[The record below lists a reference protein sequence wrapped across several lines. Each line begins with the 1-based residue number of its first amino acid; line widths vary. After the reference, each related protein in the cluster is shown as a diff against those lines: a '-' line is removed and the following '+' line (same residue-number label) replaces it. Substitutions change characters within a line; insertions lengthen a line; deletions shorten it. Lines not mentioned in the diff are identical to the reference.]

1 MIYNMWAASSDEV
14 IISKSELT
22 KSQLIN
28 EVFNILIDVSK
39 YDNDKLTIYTD
50 KLTTDV
56 TIITADNR
64 HMTQAGQY
72 FCNNKGLEYIID
84 TYDNQFSHYSL
95 FVINTVNHI
104 YIICP
109 GSF

>member
-1 MIYNMWAASSDEV
+1 MIYNLWAVSVDET
-14 IISKSELT
+14 IIVKSEMT
-22 KSQLIN
+22 KSQLLN
-28 EVFNILIDVSK
+28 EVFNILNDVSNN
-39 YDNDKLTIYTD
+39 DND

-64 HMTQAGQY
+64 YMTQAGQF
-72 FCNNKGLEYIID
+72 FCSNKGLKYIID

-95 FVINTVNHI
+95 VVINKVNHI
-104 YIICP
+104 YIICT